1 MEHAFAQTHS
11 AESFPKGL
19 ASRRNSGD
27 SVACARDDRVGRS
40 EGFAICHPERSAQ
53 REVEGSRAAPAEEG
67 STPAVAFEHVSKRF
81 GDAVAVDDAN
91 LDIDEGAFVTIIGSS
106 GCGKTTLLKM
116 VNALA
121 MPDDG
126 RVLVHGKDTSGVDP
140 IELRRNIGY
149 AIQGSVLFPH
159 LTVEQNIAYVPSLL
173 NSGDEGRTEE
183 AVAKW
188 MDIIGLPHD
197 IMDRYP
203 AELSGG
209 QAQRVGIA
217 RALAASPDIL
227 LADEPFSAVDAITRG
242 SLQDEIKR
250 IHRQTGITV
259 LFVTHDIDEALDLGD
274 KVLVMEAGRPARSC
288 AAPPPSSS
296 TAWLRASAPC
306 THDSAPPQIAAL
318 SEKAV
323 PSRGSRPSHHYP
335 EPVLARRKGPRWQNT
350 IEFGSLKGG
359 EGNRLERQGRPC
371 RKTPGRQ
378 GTENATL
385 RSLRSIRFV
394 VSEFGHFL
402 PKAPGF
408 AAPPYPRT
416 QLKVAR
422 CTAAP
427 DQKRTAGI
435 AIRHP
440 IRSPP
445 RIPRA
450 ARAAF
455 SGAACGHASRR
466 RSFAGA
472 CRGDDESLQPPHR

>member
-1 MEHAFAQTHS
+1 MDGMQQT
-11 AESFPKGL
+11 G
-19 ASRRNSGD
+19 
-27 SVACARDDRVGRS
+27 
-40 EGFAICHPERSAQ
+40 
-53 REVEGSRAAPAEEG
+53 
-67 STPAVAFEHVSKRF
+67 TPAVAFEHVSKRF
-81 GDAVAVDDAN
+81 GDAVAVDDVN

-126 RVLVHGKDTSGVDP
+126 RVLVHGKDTSGVNP

-227 LADEPFSAVDAITRG
+227 LADEPFSAVDAITRA
-242 SLQDEIKR
+242 SLQDEVKR

-274 KVLVMEAGRPARSC
+274 KVLVMEAGRAVQFAEPCDILRNPA
-288 AAPPPSSS
+288 
-296 TAWLRASAPC
+296 T
-306 THDSAPPQIAAL
+306 
-318 SEKAV
+318 
-323 PSRGSRPSHHYP
+323 
-335 EPVLARRKGPRWQNT
+335 
-350 IEFGSLKGG
+350 EFVD
-359 EGNRLERQGRPC
+359 RLVTR
-371 RKTPGRQ
+371 
-378 GTENATL
+378 
-385 RSLRSIRFV
+385 
-394 VSEFGHFL
+394 
-402 PKAPGF
+402 
-408 AAPPYPRT
+408 
-416 QLKVAR
+416 
-422 CTAAP
+422 
-427 DQKRTAGI
+427 KRTVY
-435 AIRHP
+435 
-440 IRSPP
+440 
-445 RIPRA
+445 
-450 ARAAF
+450 AR
-455 SGAACGHASRR
+455 
-466 RSFAGA
+466 
-472 CRGDDESLQPPHR
+472 

>member
-19 ASRRNSGD
+19 ASRRDSGD
-27 SVACARDDRVGRS
+27 FVACARDDR
-40 EGFAICHPERSAQ
+40 EGSAEGLAICHPERSAQ

-67 STPAVAFEHVSKRF
+67 SVPAVAFEHVSKRF
-81 GDAVAVDDAN
+81 GDAVAVDDVN

-126 RVLVHGKDTSGVDP
+126 RVLVHGKDTSGVNP

-227 LADEPFSAVDAITRG
+227 LADEPFSAVDAITRA
-242 SLQDEIKR
+242 SLQDEVKR

-274 KVLVMEAGRPARSC
+274 KVLVMEAGRAVQFAEPCDILRNPA
-288 AAPPPSSS
+288 
-296 TAWLRASAPC
+296 T
-306 THDSAPPQIAAL
+306 
-318 SEKAV
+318 
-323 PSRGSRPSHHYP
+323 
-335 EPVLARRKGPRWQNT
+335 
-350 IEFGSLKGG
+350 EFVD
-359 EGNRLERQGRPC
+359 RLVTR
-371 RKTPGRQ
+371 
-378 GTENATL
+378 
-385 RSLRSIRFV
+385 
-394 VSEFGHFL
+394 
-402 PKAPGF
+402 
-408 AAPPYPRT
+408 
-416 QLKVAR
+416 
-422 CTAAP
+422 
-427 DQKRTAGI
+427 KRTVY
-435 AIRHP
+435 
-440 IRSPP
+440 
-445 RIPRA
+445 
-450 ARAAF
+450 AR
-455 SGAACGHASRR
+455 
-466 RSFAGA
+466 
-472 CRGDDESLQPPHR
+472 